1 MKKFKYYGNVKQ
13 ISSIRE
19 LNEMAARESTDTIA
33 YKYKGADGE
42 IKSVTFGEFYDITEN
57 LGAALTKR
65 GYGDAHMA
73 CIAENRFE
81 WIVAYFTVLKSAGV
95 YVPIDKELPAE
106 DKCYLLNDS
115 DSKVVFYSKKYEQFI
130 EENRDK
136 LPGVE
141 LFIGFDLEEDADE
154 KIVSY
159 SKLVEEGKGLER
171 EEYDSLKSD
180 QHDMKMLVYT
190 SGTTGI
196 AKGVMLTE
204 HNLVS
209 SVYYGL
215 RCSQIYDTGLSV
227 LPYNH
232 TYESVCD
239 ILVAHHFRT
248 TLCICSGL
256 KEIVKELKLYRPK
269 YIYLVPAIVEYMYAN
284 IIKTMKKDGKY
295 EKFQKGVKI
304 SRKMRKIGIDMRKT
318 LFGEL
323 QNVFGGN
330 LVKIVCGGAPIR
342 PEIGQFFGDIGIILT
357 GGYGITECSPLVSV
371 NDEKANDYTTAGRRL
386 ECLEWRIDDATE
398 DGIGEIAVKGDV
410 VMKGYYKS
418 PEKTAEV
425 LSEDGWF
432 STGDYG
438 YITDDD
444 QIVITGRKKNII
456 VLSNG
461 KNIYPEE
468 IENYVM
474 KVEYIEEAVVRS
486 RKDDKGQEI
495 GLTAEVYIPEE
506 IEKTESEALH
516 DIQSY
521 QNELP
526 GYKRVQAVTIRRE
539 PFAKTTTNKIKR

>member
-1 MKKFKYYGNVKQ
+1 MKKYKYYANVKP
-13 ISSIRE
+13 ICSIRE
-19 LNEMAARESTDTIA
+19 LNELAATEATDKAA
-33 YKYKGADGE
+33 YKYKDPSGE
-42 IKSVTFGEFYDITEN
+42 IKEVTFGEFYNITEN
-57 LGAALTKR
+57 LGTALCAR
-65 GYGDAHMA
+65 GFGDAHVA

-81 WIVAYFTVLKSAGV
+81 WIVAYFTVLKGAGV
-95 YVPIDKELPAE
+95 YVPIDKELPAA

-115 DSKVVFYSKKYEQFI
+115 ESRVVFFSKRYEEFI
-130 EENRDK
+130 NENRDS
-136 LPGVE
+136 LPNVE
-141 LFIGFDLEEDADE
+141 LFVGFDIDEDVDE

-159 SKLVEEGKGLER
+159 KRLVEEGRGMDR
-171 EEYDSLKSD
+171 TEYDSLSSD
-180 QHDMKMLVYT
+180 PNDMKMLVYT

-215 RCSQIYDTGLSV
+215 RCSQIYDVGLSV

-256 KEIVKELKLYRPK
+256 KEIVKELKLYKPQ

-284 IIKTMKKDGKY
+284 IIKTMKKEGKY

-304 SRKMRKIGIDMRKT
+304 SRAMRKVGVDLRKS
-318 LFGEL
+318 LFGEI
-323 QNVFGGN
+323 QKVFGGN

-342 PEIGQFFGDIGIILT
+342 PEIGKFFGDIGIILT

-371 NDEKANDYTTAGRRL
+371 NDERANDYTTAGHRL
-386 ECLEWRIDDATE
+386 ECLEWRIDDPAE

-410 VMKGYYKS
+410 VMKGYYKN
-418 PEKTAEV
+418 PEKTAEA
-425 LSEDGWF
+425 LHDGWF

-438 YITDDD
+438 YITPDD

-461 KNIYPEE
+461 KNVYPEE

-474 KVEYIEEAVVRS
+474 KVEYIEEAVVRG
-486 RKDDKGQEI
+486 KMNDKGLEV
-495 GLTAEVYIPEE
+495 GLMAEVYIPEE
-506 IEKTESEALH
+506 VEKTEDEVLH

-521 QNELP
+521 QTELP
-526 GYKRVQAVTIRRE
+526 TYKKVLQVSIRRE
-539 PFAKTTTNKIKR
+539 PFEKTTTNKIKR

>member
-1 MKKFKYYGNVKQ
+1 MKNHKYYADVKP

-19 LNEMAARESTDTIA
+19 LNELAAFESTDKAA
-33 YKYKGADGE
+33 YKYRLPDGE
-42 IKSVTFGEFYDITEN
+42 IKTVTFGEFYNITEN
-57 LGAALTKR
+57 LGASLTAK
-65 GYGDAHMA
+65 GFGHAHIA

-81 WIVAYFTVLKSAGV
+81 WIVAYFTVLKGAGV
-95 YVPIDKELPAE
+95 FVPIDKELPAA

-115 DSKVVFYSKKYEQFI
+115 ESLVVFYSKKYQSFVDENI
-130 EENRDK
+130 EN
-136 LPGVE
+136 LPNVK
-141 LFIGFDLEEDADE
+141 LFIGFDLEEDESDRV
-154 KIVSY
+154 VSY
-159 SKLVEEGKGLER
+159 KKLIESGKKIGR
-171 EEYDSLKSD
+171 TEYDNLKSD
-180 QHDMKMLVYT
+180 PNEMKMLVYT

-215 RCSQIYDTGLSV
+215 RCSHIYDTGLSV

-256 KEIVKELKLYRPK
+256 KEILKELKIFKPQ
-269 YIYLVPAIVEYMYAN
+269 YIYLVPAIVEYMYAS
-284 IIKTMKKDGKY
+284 IIKTMKKEGKY
-295 EKFQKGVKI
+295 EKFKKGVKI
-304 SRKMRKIGIDMRKT
+304 SRAMRKVGVDLRKT

-323 QNVFGGN
+323 QAVFGGN
-330 LVKIVCGGAPIR
+330 LIKIVCGGAPIR

-371 NDEKANDYTTAGRRL
+371 NDERANDYTTAGHRL

-410 VMKGYYKS
+410 VMKGYYKN

-425 LSEDGWF
+425 LHDGWF

-438 YITDDD
+438 YITPDD
-444 QIVITGRKKNII
+444 QVVITGRKKNII

-474 KVEYIEEAVVRS
+474 KVDYIEEAVVRG
-486 RKDDKGQEI
+486 KKNDT
-495 GLTAEVYIPEE
+495 GLEVGLIAEVYIPEE
-506 IEKTESEALH
+506 CTKTEDDALH
-516 DIQSY
+516 DIQSF
-521 QNELP
+521 QTELP
-526 GYKRVQAVTIRRE
+526 GYKRVLGVKIRRE
-539 PFAKTTTNKIKR
+539 PFEKTTTNKIKR